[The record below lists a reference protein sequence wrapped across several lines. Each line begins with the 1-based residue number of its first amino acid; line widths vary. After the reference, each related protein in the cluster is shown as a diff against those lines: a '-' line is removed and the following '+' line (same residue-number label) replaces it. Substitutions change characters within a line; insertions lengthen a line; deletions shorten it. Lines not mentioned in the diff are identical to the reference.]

1 MKMFKRMI
9 SLLLVSIISI
19 TFANPERL
27 FAEEV
32 VVNLLNDSTF
42 YKKDESTLDMY
53 VDKVIHVE
61 PNTDYV
67 ISLPEDMFESEN
79 QGSDESVNLKIYS
92 NNDPWTVLV
101 NTTSFE
107 LVGFYNRYYTFN
119 SGSSTTL
126 WISISSTV
134 SSGSDLMTY
143 FDAYGLSNSDEFNY
157 TDGGGMMLTTG
168 TVSHD
173 HYVAAVP
180 DFAPVINGY
189 TGVLL
194 SQQNNP
200 ITLDYI
206 KGLLTA
212 SDTADGDLTSSIVVT
227 SDAYTPNK
235 STIGEHS
242 IVFTVED
249 SASNSTSITVVVK
262 VVDTVKPIITLI
274 GNSVIDLEYG
284 TEECE
289 YFDRDYPGVIIT
301 DNVDNDLVA
310 VITSNFNYQALG
322 TYLVNYNV
330 TDSMGNIAD
339 TVVLTVNVVDT
350 TPPILDLVGDSTVYV
365 EFGSNYE
372 EPGTTCFDI
381 NVSCTASNTGSVN
394 VGVLGTYTLTY
405 TAVDSLSNSVSITRN
420 VIVRDTTKPVF
431 SGNSQLTFVAGSSP
445 LYEDLLLTFTAS
457 DTYDGGLTSNIIAT
471 AENYSGNENT
481 KGYYNIDLQVTD
493 SSGNLSYLLVEI
505 LIEDNTPPVFYV
517 SSKVLTIEEANAM
530 TLQDYYDYF
539 GITN

>member
-1 MKMFKRMI
+1 
-9 SLLLVSIISI
+9 
-19 TFANPERL
+19 
-27 FAEEV
+27 
-32 VVNLLNDSTF
+32 
-42 YKKDESTLDMY
+42 
-53 VDKVIHVE
+53 
-61 PNTDYV
+61 
-67 ISLPEDMFESEN
+67 
-79 QGSDESVNLKIYS
+79 
-92 NNDPWTVLV
+92 
-101 NTTSFE
+101 
-107 LVGFYNRYYTFN
+107 
-119 SGSSTTL
+119 
-126 WISISSTV
+126 
-134 SSGSDLMTY
+134 
-143 FDAYGLSNSDEFNY
+143 
-157 TDGGGMMLTTG
+157 MMLTTG

-173 HYVAAVP
+173 HYVPAIP

-194 SQQNNP
+194 SQQSNP

>member
-1 MKMFKRMI
+1 MKKI
-9 SLLLVSIISI
+9 YTLILVAIISI

-249 SASNSTSITVVVK
+249 SASNSTSITVIVK

-289 YFDRDYPGVIIT
+289 NFDRDYPGVVIT
-301 DNVDNDLVA
+301 DNVDNDLIA
-310 VITSNFNYQALG
+310 VITSNYNFQELG
-322 TYLVNYNV
+322 TYSVSYNV
-330 TDSMGNIAD
+330 TDSMGNVAD
-339 TVVLTVNVVDT
+339 TVVLTVNIIDT
-350 TPPILDLVGDSTVYV
+350 TPPVLDLIGDSTVYV
-365 EFGSNYE
+365 EFGTNYE
-372 EPGTTCFDI
+372 EPGTTCY
-381 NVSCTASNTGSVN
+381 NNGTLCTSTISGSVN

-405 TAVDSLSNSVSITRN
+405 TAVDALSNSISITRD
-420 VIVRDTTKPVF
+420 VIVRDTTPPVF

-457 DTYDGGLTSNIIAT
+457 DTYDGGLTSNIIVT
-471 AENYSGNENT
+471 AENYSGNENI
-481 KGYYNIDLQVTD
+481 KGYYNINLQVTD
-493 SSGNLSYLLVEI
+493 SNGNSSYMLVEI
-505 LIEDNTPPVFYV
+505 VIEDNTPPVFTV
-517 SSKVLTIEEANAM
+517 SNAFMTLEEANAM
-530 TLQDYYDYF
+530 TLEEIYEYF